1 MVDEQTKQ
9 HAIHRDMLLVWL
21 KKAQQIFKDSVPLTL
36 YYSIRLLKLSMKMS
50 LSCCHPKTK
59 IWLKTVMLAC
69 SVTFVNFKTPNDGV
83 SFYLAGIYCCALL
96 LAKCVYIV
104 ILLAYN
110 S

>member
-9 HAIHRDMLLVWL
+9 HAIHRDMNRSLKTVSLLLWL
-21 KKAQQIFKDSVPLTL
+21 KQLIVPKV
-36 YYSIRLLKLSMKMS
+36 RVLKLSMKMS

-59 IWLKTVMLAC
+59 IWLKTITLAC
-69 SVTFVNFKTPNDGV
+69 SVTLVNFKTPNDGV
-83 SFYLAGIYCCALL
+83 SFYLADIYCCALL
-96 LAKCVYIV
+96 LAKFVYIV